1 MIIKSITLK
10 NFRNYKEE
18 KFDFSSNIN
27 ILYGKNGQGKTN
39 VIEAIYYFC
48 QGKSY
53 RGCKDKEV
61 IHFDEKNCELFIEF
75 EASMRDITSRIKI
88 DDTKIVSI
96 NGISIK
102 KLSELVGY
110 LKAVI
115 FTPEHLNIIK
125 SGPSQRR
132 NFLDSFLSSVY
143 PVYFK
148 YLINYYKVLKQKN
161 ILLKSRK
168 NNDSLISVW
177 NEKLAEY
184 AVIITGY
191 REEIIKKINPY
202 IKKYQMEISDEKED
216 IYLEYVC
223 NIKDMKDDKEKL
235 YKYLEENKDREKDAG
250 ISLIGPHR
258 DDFNFII
265 NGKNAKIY
273 SSQGQQRTAVLSL
286 KLSEADII
294 NDIVNEYPVLLLD
307 DITSE
312 LDEKRIEY
320 LTSKIKDKQVII
332 TCTKKEKNL
341 SQNEN
346 VRIFKI
352 EEGKKVREV

>member
-1 MIIKSITLK
+1 MIIKSISLK
-10 NFRNYKEE
+10 NFRNYSEE

-39 VIEAIYYFC
+39 VIEALYYFC

-61 IHFDEKNCELFIEF
+61 IKFNEDKCLLKIEF
-75 EASMRDITSRIKI
+75 ESNLRDMEAEIII
-88 DDTKIVSI
+88 DESKIVSI
-96 NGISIK
+96 NGINIK
-102 KLSELVGY
+102 RLSELVGY

-115 FTPEHLNIIK
+115 FTPDHLNIIK

-161 ILLKSRK
+161 ILLKNR
-168 NNDSLISVW
+168 NNNYSLLSVW
-177 NEKLAEY
+177 NEKLSEY
-184 AVIITGY
+184 GVIISKY

-202 IKKYQMEISDEKED
+202 IKKYQKEISDEKED
-216 IYLEYVC
+216 LYLEYVC
-223 NIKDMKDDKEKL
+223 NIKDMKEDKEKL
-235 YKYLEENKDREKDAG
+235 YKYLEENKSRELEAG

-265 NGKNAKIY
+265 NEKNAKIY
-273 SSQGQQRTAVLSL
+273 SSQGQQRTAVLCL
-286 KLSEADII
+286 KLAEGELSKELTG
-294 NDIVNEYPVLLLD
+294 EYPVFLLD
-307 DITSE
+307 DVLSE
-312 LDEKRIEY
+312 LDDERKKK
-320 LTSKIKDKQVII
+320 LLMKIPKKQVII
-332 TCTKKEKNL
+332 TGCDVESMKKLDGNFIDL
-341 SQNEN
+341 C
-346 VRIFKI
+346 
-352 EEGKKVREV
+352 KKTDI

>member
-1 MIIKSITLK
+1 
-10 NFRNYKEE
+10 
-18 KFDFSSNIN
+18 
-27 ILYGKNGQGKTN
+27 
-39 VIEAIYYFC
+39 
-48 QGKSY
+48 
-53 RGCKDKEV
+53 
-61 IHFDEKNCELFIEF
+61 
-75 EASMRDITSRIKI
+75 
-88 DDTKIVSI
+88 
-96 NGISIK
+96 
-102 KLSELVGY
+102 
-110 LKAVI
+110 
-115 FTPEHLNIIK
+115 
-125 SGPSQRR
+125 
-132 NFLDSFLSSVY
+132 
-143 PVYFK
+143 
-148 YLINYYKVLKQKN
+148 
-161 ILLKSRK
+161 
-168 NNDSLISVW
+168 
-177 NEKLAEY
+177 
-184 AVIITGY
+184 
-191 REEIIKKINPY
+191 
-202 IKKYQMEISDEKED
+202 MEISDEKED

>member
-1 MIIKSITLK
+1 
-10 NFRNYKEE
+10 
-18 KFDFSSNIN
+18 
-27 ILYGKNGQGKTN
+27 
-39 VIEAIYYFC
+39 
-48 QGKSY
+48 
-53 RGCKDKEV
+53 
-61 IHFDEKNCELFIEF
+61 
-75 EASMRDITSRIKI
+75 
-88 DDTKIVSI
+88 
-96 NGISIK
+96 
-102 KLSELVGY
+102 
-110 LKAVI
+110 
-115 FTPEHLNIIK
+115 
-125 SGPSQRR
+125 
-132 NFLDSFLSSVY
+132 
-143 PVYFK
+143 
-148 YLINYYKVLKQKN
+148 
-161 ILLKSRK
+161 
-168 NNDSLISVW
+168 
-177 NEKLAEY
+177 
-184 AVIITGY
+184 
-191 REEIIKKINPY
+191 
-202 IKKYQMEISDEKED
+202 MEISEEKED

-235 YKYLEENKDREKDAG
+235 YKYLEENKEREKDAG